1 MQSENPSSPIYA
13 RSPSE
18 IESRFVDPTWSPAKT
33 PYKKSDDKDSFKSP
47 PDVMCQHSLVPKLTK
62 KSRILPSYMNVV
74 NESSVRQLVF
84 GLSPTVELRIEEMIS
99 VKDQI
104 YSVESNEFYRFYL
117 DAEIDSISNMSSDIV
132 ITSKEQL
139 LDIYKIMRKFADI
152 LSQKL
157 SDLFADDRDRFL
169 DMPVHRD
176 EWAEYATCVVKDLIL
191 ALDVEMERVVGIDEI
206 VV

>member
-1 MQSENPSSPIYA
+1 
-13 RSPSE
+13 
-18 IESRFVDPTWSPAKT
+18 
-33 PYKKSDDKDSFKSP
+33 
-47 PDVMCQHSLVPKLTK
+47 VPKLTK
-62 KSRILPSYMNVV
+62 KSRILPSYMNV

-84 GLSPTVELRIEEMIS
+84 GLSPTVELRIEELIS

-157 SDLFADDRDRFL
+157 SDLFADDRDSFL